1 MFKVVKTH
9 SYHINSHLQIF
20 CFYFDW
26 KILSYLNILLLKIS
40 IVNLRLILTY
50 IIGNLITQPI
60 TKTRVCA
67 SISTLL
73 FYIQWTRIRYC
84 HEYTLDVNVRIAMG
98 KHETGE
104 EHKSSLGD
112 LSELAFATFGNRW
125 MDWASWT
132 FPSLG
137 TFFKY
142 VDMIVSK
149 FETDHFAEFTRKIMD
164 VINERKVFT

>member
-1 MFKVVKTH
+1 M
-9 SYHINSHLQIF
+9 
-20 CFYFDW
+20 
-26 KILSYLNILLLKIS
+26 
-40 IVNLRLILTY
+40 
-50 IIGNLITQPI
+50 
-60 TKTRVCA
+60 
-67 SISTLL
+67 
-73 FYIQWTRIRYC
+73 
-84 HEYTLDVNVRIAMG
+84 RIAMG